1 MNLRNSTN
9 LVQQDGELFLLNDF
23 ILPASAQEFFTE
35 LKNITQWKQEGMMM
49 FGKYVNFPRL
59 TAWYADE
66 GKTYEYSGLKN
77 IPNKWTA
84 PLLSL
89 KSKIEV
95 ETQSTFNSVL
105 LNYYR
110 NGLDSMGWHSDDETE
125 LGVNPII
132 ASLNLGAARKMQFR
146 HRSQK
151 EQKLELEL
159 RSGSLLIM
167 KGSIQHFWQHQI
179 PKQTKILEPRINLT
193 FRNII

>member
-1 MNLRNSTN
+1 MNLINNNN

-23 ILPASAQEFFTE
+23 ILSASAKDFFTE
-35 LKNITQWKQEGMMM
+35 LKNIIQWKQEGMMM

-89 KSKIEV
+89 KSKIEI
-95 ETQSTFNSVL
+95 ETHSTFNSVL

-110 NGLDSMGWHSDDETE
+110 NGHDSMGWHSDDEPE
-125 LGVNPII
+125 LGANPII
-132 ASLNLGAARKMQFR
+132 ASLNLGAARKIQFR
-146 HRSQK
+146 HRYHK

-159 RSGSLLIM
+159 SSGSLLIM

-179 PKQTKILEPRINLT
+179 PKQTKIVEPRINLT

>member
-110 NGLDSMGWHSDDETE
+110 NGLDSMGWHSDDEPE

-146 HRSQK
+146 HRYQK

-159 RSGSLLIM
+159 SSGSLLIM